1 MRRRESTNGEKIGSL
16 QNLLAD
22 KEKLVQQILAEKE
35 QLRQEMDEKL
45 EAEIRGR
52 EKAKERTEKAE
63 RKYEE
68 AKSRDSANVELLE
81 QEKEKLESLK
91 QLNLEME
98 EQITKHKVAQKKAE
112 DATQEMKK
120 ELIEKESHLLAKEE
134 TMREEIQDLERRLA
148 VQRTKETVNN
158 FLWG

>member
-1 MRRRESTNGEKIGSL
+1 MRRRESTNGEKIESL
-16 QNLLAD
+16 QNSLTE
-22 KEKLVQQILAEKE
+22 KEKMVEAILAEKE

-63 RKYEE
+63 RKYED
-68 AKSRDSANVELLE
+68 AKGRDAANVELLE

-98 EQITKHKVAQKKAE
+98 EQITNHKVAQKKAE
-112 DATQEMKK
+112 EATQEMKK
-120 ELIEKESHLLAKEE
+120 ELIEKESHLRAMEE
-134 TMREEIQDLERRLA
+134 TMRKGGRYYWFVIE
-148 VQRTKETVNN
+148 
-158 FLWG
+158 G

>member
-1 MRRRESTNGEKIGSL
+1 MVEE
-16 QNLLAD
+16 
-22 KEKLVQQILAEKE
+22 ILAEKE

-63 RKYEE
+63 RKYED
-68 AKSRDSANVELLE
+68 AKARDAANVELLE

-98 EQITKHKVAQKKAE
+98 EQITNHKVAQKKAE

-148 VQRTKETVNN
+148 VQRTKETVNTYKCWKDN
-158 FLWG
+158 WKYSRPLLPNSSPKFSPLPG